1 MPVHR
6 WLNTDPQVTV
16 NLVHQDSAQQWLQT
30 NISEFISVSDWPP
43 ESPDLNPLGYRLSS
57 ELERMACHRPHP
69 NLESLKQSLVR
80 AVEHFLE
87 EVMRSA
93 IAMGCAASRRSNC
106 RKDLKLPG
114 ANLTF
119 SQSQLASLNTY
130 LAGLVDNTDSY
141 IREPSVERS
150 LVIIERLIQRLI
162 CGVGVL
168 DSRFASKFLVNFEP
182 HKLGKK
188 PGTSLSYLVRL
199 DELSFPQLYPEDEGT
214 TCHLVEPEGGPQG
227 FGRLR
232 LSGPGAERWAEFI
245 GSHGY
250 LRRDKVQERFVELL
264 AQSAAKSGL
273 ANSPSELDDS
283 RICAAPGKIVDASH
297 LHYILQL
304 PPGRQVFYGT
314 GESQKKFPDP
324 RDFRIAIVEGCSCVR
339 LRVDMAYAGNVGV
352 ETDIEVTLVL
362 GIGFSSWP
370 SSAQFPA
377 RISLCH
383 SECLLYH
390 QAASTGF
397 YAVPAPPHPTL
408 RCEDRGTAWQLRA
421 PAAEQTLLK
430 HHSAQSVPSRTL
442 AILRALLHEIRST
455 SSGGHVMLNS
465 PGGGTLHYTEED
477 YSHDAELLTYTLIRL
492 GEITAPDLVPEEREP
507 RRRMEAALVSKW
519 ESLLVSLAPPPATR
533 GVRFSFYP
541 LSSAGYSTVAASQY
555 SVRQLNYIGLL
566 LRSMLVVRSLTLSK
580 NNILTSCFEEKIK
593 YDGSSEDL
601 IYLVSSILEQAKHAY
616 FRTAGVKKSLSA
628 PYDQSAAQL
637 LEEIRKSGTHVDTS
651 DDNAVVREVLKWLY
665 FGLDRQKKRLGP
677 VLRPY
682 LNNLFS
688 ASHENSWFAPEWLR
702 RQSTEELGALGE
714 FAHLVITG
722 KIPANEGILDA
733 ENKDPLELVF
743 TPGPGKVVRLTANG
757 TQLAAR
763 SLTKSRG
770 KATLPRKLPP
780 LRECLKTRLQRNT
793 DDDELLTNSH
803 SILRN
808 TSPLSLALEEMHRYG
823 TQRGLGSIVQALL
836 SLRKFSIL
844 QEVCCLLPDE
854 ERCRALEEIEG
865 VRRARPRRAATVR
878 GPPQPGSLMGTCRA
892 LRARNHVS
900 VFNPAFFSSPETEA
914 VSPLYNKNN
923 NRGLS
928 SEMSH
933 IDRNTRIWHH
943 RRSDITTQ
951 L

>member
-1 MPVHR
+1 MVLFKKP
-6 WLNTDPQVTV
+6 
-16 NLVHQDSAQQWLQT
+16 
-30 NISEFISVSDWPP
+30 
-43 ESPDLNPLGYRLSS
+43 
-57 ELERMACHRPHP
+57 
-69 NLESLKQSLVR
+69 
-80 AVEHFLE
+80 
-87 EVMRSA
+87 
-93 IAMGCAASRRSNC
+93 AMGCAGSRRVTC

-119 SQSQLASLNTY
+119 SQRQLASLNIY
-130 LAGLVDNTDSY
+130 LAGLIDNTDSY
-141 IREPSVERS
+141 FGEPGVERS

-168 DSRFASKFLVNFEP
+168 DSRFASKFLVNLDP

-188 PGTSLSYLVRL
+188 PGTSLSYLVRV
-199 DELSFPQLYPEDEGT
+199 DELSSPQLYPEDEGT

-273 ANSPSELDDS
+273 ANSPNELDDS
-283 RICAAPGKIVDASH
+283 HVCAAPGKIVDASH

-304 PPGRQVFYGT
+304 PPGRQMFYGA

-442 AILRALLHEIRST
+442 AILRALLHEIQST
-455 SSGGHVMLNS
+455 SSGGHVISDYMLKTLLWYRLEESTSLEEWSHEMLSTHVLVIADRLISALRTQRQPSYFFPWFNVMLNS

-492 GEITAPDLVPEEREP
+492 GEITAPDLLPEEREP

-580 NNILTSCFEEKIK
+580 NNILISCFEEKNK

-616 FRTAGVKKSLSA
+616 FRTAGVKKTLSA
-628 PYDQSAAQL
+628 PYDQSASQL
-637 LEEIRKSGTHVDTS
+637 LEEIRKSGTNADTS

-665 FGLDRQKKRLGP
+665 FGLDRQKKKLGP

-702 RQSTEELGALGE
+702 RQSTEELEALGE
-714 FAHLVITG
+714 FSHLVLIG
-722 KIPANEGILDA
+722 KISANEGILDA
-733 ENKDPLELVF
+733 ENKGWNWAEKIIKTSSELADPLELVF

-780 LRECLKTRLQRNT
+780 LRECLKTRLQRNA

-808 TSPLSLALEEMHRYG
+808 TSPLSMALEGMHRYG
-823 TQRGLGSIVQALL
+823 THRGLGSIVQALL

-878 GPPQPGSLMGTCRA
+878 GPPQSGSLMGTCRA

-914 VSPLYNKNN
+914 VSPLYNKTN

-928 SEMSH
+928 SEMSQ